1 MASIYKRKSKDGKSS
16 VWRAVVR
23 IKGYP
28 TTCNTFERK
37 QEAEDWAN
45 DTERRIKLGQ
55 YNFESNNTSQTYSA
69 LLDRLIDDG
78 ALQHHRSLKNTQAQY
93 NYWRERFGAYALVR
107 ITPELISKERQ
118 LLVNTPTHKGTK
130 PSPSTVNRYM
140 ATLASTLSYAV
151 KQLRWLHENPS
162 TNLLKLKEAPGR
174 DRILDDDEIAR
185 LLEACRQSKSRYLYT
200 IVVFALTTGARRGEI
215 LGLEWR
221 NVDFDNRL
229 AHLKETK
236 NGRPRSVALSDP
248 LIAQLKA
255 LYTVRHP
262 QKPLVFA
269 SKTPFGRVDI
279 KKAWMEALKRSGILN
294 YHFHDLR
301 HQFCTF
307 AAGMGASN
315 VQLATAM
322 GHRSLEM
329 LLRYSNLDAEV
340 TKKYSN
346 YISERILPEAKKSIV

>member
-1 MASIYKRKSKDGKSS
+1 MASIYKRKSKDSKST

-28 TTCNTFERK
+28 TTCNTFERR
-37 QEAEDWAN
+37 QEADDWAK

-55 YNFESNNTSQTYSA
+55 YNFETNNTTHTYA
-69 LLDRLIDDG
+69 TLLDRLTLDG

-93 NYWRERFGAYALVR
+93 DYWRKRLGAYALVH
-107 ITPELISKERQ
+107 ITPELVAKERH
-118 LLVNTPTHKGTK
+118 LLANAPTHKGSK

-151 KQLRWLHENPS
+151 KQLRWLAENPCK
-162 TNLLKLKEAPGR
+162 NLLKLKEDPGR
-174 DRILDDDEIAR
+174 DRILTDGEITR
-185 LLEACRQSKSRYLYT
+185 LLEACRQSKSPYLYT
-200 IVVFALTTGARRGEI
+200 IVLFALTTGARRGEI

-221 NVDFDNRL
+221 NVDFDNCL
-229 AHLKETK
+229 AHLKQTK
-236 NGRPRSVALSDP
+236 NGRPRSVALADP
-248 LIAQLKA
+248 VIVELNA
-255 LYTVRHP
+255 LYVVRQL

-279 KKAWMEALKRSGILN
+279 KKAWAEALRRGGIHN
-294 YHFHDLR
+294 YHLHDLR

-315 VQLATAM
+315 LELATAT
-322 GHRSLEM
+322 GHLTLSM
-329 LLRYSNLDAEV
+329 LQRYTHMDAEV
-340 TKKYSN
+340 TKKFSK
-346 YISERILPEAKKSIV
+346 YISERILQGDSL

>member
-1 MASIYKRKSKDGKSS
+1 MASIYKRKSKDGKSF

-37 QEAEDWAN
+37 QAAEDWAK
-45 DTERRIKLGQ
+45 DTEQRIKLGQ
-55 YNFESNNTSQTYSA
+55 YNFEAHNTSRTYAA
-69 LLDRLIDDG
+69 LLARLSLDG
-78 ALQHHRSLKNTQAQY
+78 AFQHHRSLKNTQAQY
-93 NYWRERFGAYALVR
+93 DYWNKRLGAYALVH
-107 ITPELISKERQ
+107 ISLELVSKERQ
-118 LLVNTPTHKGTK
+118 LFANTPTHKGSK

-151 KQLRWLHENPS
+151 KQLRWLPKNPC
-162 TNLLKLKEAPGR
+162 TNLLKLKEDPGR
-174 DRILDDDEIAR
+174 DRILEDAEIAR
-185 LLEACRQSKSRYLYT
+185 LLAACRQSKSTYLYT
-200 IVVFALTTGARRGEI
+200 IVLFALTTGARRGEI

-221 NVDFDNRL
+221 NVDFDNHL

-236 NGRPRSVALSDP
+236 NGRPRSIALADP
-248 LIAQLKA
+248 LIVELRG
-255 LYTVRHP
+255 LYAVRHP

-269 SKTPFGRVDI
+269 SKTPFGRIDF
-279 KKAWMEALKRSGILN
+279 KKAWMEALKRAGIID

-315 VQLATAM
+315 LELATAT
-322 GHRSLEM
+322 GHLTLAM
-329 LLRYSNLDAEV
+329 LQRYTHMDAEV
-340 TKKYSN
+340 TKKYSKH
-346 YISERILPEAKKSIV
+346 ISERILQGDSV